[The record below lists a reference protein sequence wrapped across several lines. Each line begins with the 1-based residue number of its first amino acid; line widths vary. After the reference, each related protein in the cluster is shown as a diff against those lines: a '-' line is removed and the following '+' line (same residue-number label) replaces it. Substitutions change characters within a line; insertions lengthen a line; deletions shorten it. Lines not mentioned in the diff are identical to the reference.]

1 LNSTR
6 WLLIGSAL
14 VALLV
19 GFYASNRLNNEPDT
33 APADITFEELVLPD
47 LSGGMQPL
55 DKWNGKLL
63 LINFWA
69 TWCPPCIEEIPL
81 FMRLRERYA
90 DRGFEVIGIAIDDE
104 QKVRNFQDQHS
115 INYPVLLGGDNGISL
130 MQRFNNRL
138 GALPFSVLFNP
149 QGKAVHFKPGA
160 YSEQELEA
168 LINKHI

>member
-1 LNSTR
+1 MNSTR

-115 INYPVLLGGDNGISL
+115 ISYPVLLGGDNGISL

-138 GALPFSVLFNP
+138 GALPFSVLFDP

-160 YSEQELEA
+160 FSEQELEA
-168 LINKHI
+168 LINKHM